1 MFEKKHYLVF
11 DCEGTN
17 DTATFG
23 DGKDDKPQLP
33 YDCSGVIMER
43 DGTIVDR
50 FAYLCKEVFTDC
62 KLMDSAFY
70 KRKMPEY
77 LDRIANGEIDPMSAS
92 DIFTNL
98 NALCEEYNIPD
109 MWAYNADYD
118 VNALRNLF
126 TKYRRKH
133 GFDRESAQKVLA
145 LRPRDIMTAAVES
158 LVGPRKYYNFIK
170 EHGYFSGKNNVRY
183 GAEFMYQFITGDT
196 TFQEEHKGL
205 DDAII
210 ESEILARVFAAK
222 KKVHGDLAPKYY
234 YSRVNAKCKHG
245 GGSKPVGR
253 PRKVTC
259 E

>member
-1 MFEKKHYLVF
+1 
-11 DCEGTN
+11 
-17 DTATFG
+17 
-23 DGKDDKPQLP
+23 
-33 YDCSGVIMER
+33 
-43 DGTIVDR
+43 
-50 FAYLCKEVFTDC
+50 
-62 KLMDSAFY
+62 
-70 KRKMPEY
+70 
-77 LDRIANGEIDPMSAS
+77 
-92 DIFTNL
+92 
-98 NALCEEYNIPD
+98 
-109 MWAYNADYD
+109 
-118 VNALRNLF
+118 
-126 TKYRRKH
+126 
-133 GFDRESAQKVLA
+133 
-145 LRPRDIMTAAVES
+145 MTAAVES

-234 YSRVNAKCKHG
+234 YSRVNAKCKHE